1 MYTYMYVPSIQFTC
15 LQISLLDKSHN
26 KVRDILSEIK
36 VFLQINHPNIV
47 HLFGVELHHTEL
59 YIFMEYC
66 NQGTL
71 WSAVRQGLTERMI
84 RIYTRDLLR
93 AVDALH
99 EKGIVHRDI
108 KSELTYMHMYITCI
122 VHGI

>member
-1 MYTYMYVPSIQFTC
+1 M
-15 LQISLLDKSHN
+15 
-26 KVRDILSEIK
+26 EI
-36 VFLQINHPNIV
+36 
-47 HLFGVELHHTEL
+47 HLNEL

-71 WSAVRQGLTERMI
+71 WHAAKQGLPERMI
-84 RIYTRDLLR
+84 RIYTRDVLW

-108 KSELTYMHMYITCI
+108 KGLFVY
-122 VHGI
+122 